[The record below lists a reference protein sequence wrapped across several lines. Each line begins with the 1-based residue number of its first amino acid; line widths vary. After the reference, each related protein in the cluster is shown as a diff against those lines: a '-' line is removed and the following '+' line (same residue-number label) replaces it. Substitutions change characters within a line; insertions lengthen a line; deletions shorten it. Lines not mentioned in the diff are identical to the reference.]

1 MTADQFETASRP
13 NADRTPKR
21 RGKLVAVLIAVV
33 AIVVIAVGGWAGW
46 SFLMPMYQGR
56 DDPYTVLPRSEALLS
71 SGDQDVG
78 RLNRVVSKQ
87 TDLHLSESSWTR
99 WTSNDVGANVQLDV
113 KYELH
118 TATPRASGQ
127 AAAAAWLDGRI
138 AHAERRLVRDTKVR
152 DIGDEAVE
160 VGVPSGYEVSVRA
173 GNTTIT
179 VDYSVNGTEGTKE
192 EEQVQKTARRL
203 AALAVEHIEKANPGA
218 A

>member
-13 NADRTPKR
+13 REDRTPKR
-21 RGKLVAVLIAVV
+21 RGRLVALFIAV
-33 AIVVIAVGGWAGW
+33 VVIAVGGWAGW
-46 SFLMPMYQGR
+46 SFLMPKYQGR
-56 DDPYTVLPRSEALLS
+56 DDPYAVLPRSDALLS

-99 WTSNDVGANVQLDV
+99 WTSNDMGANVQLDV

-118 TATPRASGQ
+118 TVTPRASGQ
-127 AAAAAWLDGRI
+127 AAAAAWLEGRI
-138 AHAERRLVRDTKVR
+138 AHAERRLVRVTKVG

-160 VGVPSGYEVSVRA
+160 IGVPSGFEVSVRA

-179 VDYSVNGTEGTKE
+179 VDYSANGTDGTKE
-192 EEQVQKTARRL
+192 AEQVQKKARRL
-203 AALAVEHIEKANPGA
+203 AALAVEHIEKANPGTA
-218 A
+218 

>member
-1 MTADQFETASRP
+1 M
-13 NADRTPKR
+13 
-21 RGKLVAVLIAVV
+21 VIAVLAV
-33 AIVVIAVGGWAGW
+33 VVIAAGGWAGW

-71 SGDQDVG
+71 SEDQQVD

-87 TDLHLSESSWTR
+87 TELHLSESSWTR
-99 WTSNDVGANVQLDV
+99 WTSNDMGANVQLDV

-127 AAAAAWLDGRI
+127 EAAAAWLDDRI
-138 AHAERRLVRDTKVR
+138 AHAEDPSLRVTKVR

-160 VGVPSGYEVSVRA
+160 IAVPSGYEVSVRA
-173 GNTTIT
+173 GNATIT
-179 VDYSVNGTEGTKE
+179 VDYSVYGTDGAKE
-192 EEQVQKTARRL
+192 AEQVQKTARRM
-203 AALAVEHIEKANPGA
+203 AALAVEHIEKANSKA